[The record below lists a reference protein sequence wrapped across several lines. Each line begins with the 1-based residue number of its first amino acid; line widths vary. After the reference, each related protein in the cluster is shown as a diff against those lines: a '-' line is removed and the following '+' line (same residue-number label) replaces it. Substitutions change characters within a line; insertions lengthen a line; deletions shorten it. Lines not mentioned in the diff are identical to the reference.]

1 MPEFLLELYVA
12 RTDAAAMSSAA
23 RRARL
28 AAEELTGEGMPVH
41 CVRSIFVAEDETCFL
56 LYEAASA
63 DAVRAAAGRAA
74 LPFDHVAEVVAESN
88 SDPVANKA

>member
-1 MPEFLLELYVA
+1 MREFVLELYVA

-28 AAEELTGEGMPVH
+28 AARELTGEGTRVRFL
-41 CVRSIFVAEDETCFL
+41 RSIFVAEDETCLL

-63 DAVRAAAGRAA
+63 DAVRKAAARAG
-74 LPFDHVAEVVAESN
+74 LPCDRVAEVVAE
-88 SDPVANKA
+88 PRGRVP